1 MAEAKQQLIHQL
13 RNWRNE
19 KKMILFENWKIK
31 TNQLPF
37 LNVI

>member
-1 MAEAKQQLIHQL
+1 MAEAKQQLIHPL
-13 RNWRNE
+13 RNLRNE
-19 KKMILFENWKIK
+19 KKMMLFVDWKIK